1 MTDWTTRAHALR
13 SEAEAASIL
22 GRRLFDADLAAAL
35 AVRQTPAV
43 GAAGLVVTHGHD
55 GHEVLFVD
63 DADPPCALWSAT
75 FAADGSVIGSTVA
88 RDQGRLS
95 PAAAARARA
104 RALLLDSVGATGM
117 TLIIPAV
124 HADTAP
130 DSIDAFLI
138 AERAPG
144 EVVLGVHR
152 RATVSPDGARLLSL
166 VPLSRS
172 PQNGSLLTVS
182 GDHGVAAR
190 DIVATDLDGT
200 TPGAVHVY
208 LSLRHGVP
216 LELLTIRS
224 GLHWRVDG
232 ERLTVIGDLQ
242 VPA

>member
-1 MTDWTTRAHALR
+1 MTDWTIRARDLR
-13 SEAEAASIL
+13 SEAEQASIL

-35 AVRQTPAV
+35 AVRQTPSI
-43 GAAGLVVTHGHD
+43 GAAGLVVTQGHD

-63 DADPPCALWSAT
+63 DGDPPRALWSAT
-75 FAADGSVIGSTVA
+75 FAADGSVIGSAVA

-104 RALLLDSVGATGM
+104 RALLLDSVDTART
-117 TLIIPAV
+117 TLILPAV
-124 HADTAP
+124 QADTAP
-130 DSIDAFLI
+130 DAIDAFLI
-138 AERAPG
+138 AEGEPG

-152 RATVSPDGARLLSL
+152 RATVSADGGRLLSL
-166 VPLSRS
+166 IPLSRS
-172 PQNGSLLTVS
+172 PLAMP
-182 GDHGVAAR
+182 GDHGIAAR

-232 ERLTVIGDLQ
+232 ERLTVIGDLP
-242 VPA
+242 VPAEV